1 MQGRTIKIITVV
13 GARPQFVKAA
23 AVSRAI
29 AAFNQQNHTHL
40 EEQIVHTGQHYDD
53 NMSRVFFEELRIQA
67 PSVNLEVGSGAHG
80 YQTGVMLERLEKILI
95 ECNPDVVLVYG
106 DTNSTLAASLA
117 ASKLHVPVAHIE
129 AGLRSF
135 NRRMPEEINR
145 VVTDHLSTILF
156 CPTDTAVLN
165 LAKEGITKEVY
176 QVGDVMY
183 DSVRFNSDLSDE
195 VSDILR
201 RLSLKSKSF
210 YLATIHRAENTD
222 EPERLQSILKAFND
236 IEVPILLPL
245 HPRTKKTLGTLAHVS
260 QNVRIIDPVSYF
272 DMLALEK
279 HSRII
284 FTDSG
289 GVQKEAFW
297 LGVPCI
303 TLRDETEWVELVQAG
318 CNQVVGADTSAI
330 LEARRKAEETLAR
343 GVSMQTP
350 DLYGDGRSSEKIAAI
365 LANMT
370 NTNFS

>member
-1 MQGRTIKIITVV
+1 MPARQVITVV

-29 AAFNQQNHTHL
+29 AAFNRRNSNIQI
-40 EEQIVHTGQHYDD
+40 EEKIVHTGQHYDD
-53 NMSRVFFEELRIQA
+53 NMSRVFFEELQIQF
-67 PSVNLEVGSGAHG
+67 PSVNLEVGSGTHG
-80 YQTGVMLERLEKILI
+80 YQTGMMLERIEKILM
-95 ECNPDVVLVYG
+95 ECRPDAVLVYG
-106 DTNSTLAASLA
+106 DTNSTLAAALA
-117 ASKLHVPVAHIE
+117 ASKLHIPIAHVE

-156 CPTDTAVLN
+156 CPTDAAVQN
-165 LAKEGITKEVY
+165 LAKEGITKNVH

-183 DSVRFNSDLSDE
+183 DSVLFNSELSDRS
-195 VSDILR
+195 SDILT

-222 EPERLQSILKAFND
+222 VPERLQSILDAFGGMD
-236 IEVPILLPL
+236 IPIVLPL
-245 HPRTKKTLGTLAHVS
+245 HPRTKKTIGTKLKHFKK
-260 QNVRIIDPVSYF
+260 NMKIIDPVSYF

-303 TLRDETEWVELVQAG
+303 TLREETEWVELVEAG
-318 CNQVVGADTSAI
+318 CNQIVGADTSAI
-330 LEARRKAEETLAR
+330 CEARLKAEDILER
-343 GVSMQTP
+343 GVPSHAS
-350 DLYGDGRSSEKIAAI
+350 DLYGNGRSSERIAEI
-365 LANMT
+365 LGNMEK
-370 NTNFS
+370 

>member
-1 MQGRTIKIITVV
+1 MKIITVV

-23 AVSRAI
+23 AVSRALT
-29 AAFNQQNHTHL
+29 AFNKGNNNIYL
-40 EEQIVHTGQHYDD
+40 EKKIVHTGQHYDD
-53 NMSRVFFEELRIQA
+53 NMSKVFFKELQIQS
-67 PSVNLEVGSGAHG
+67 PSVNLEVGSGSHG
-80 YQTGVMLERLEKILI
+80 YQSGVMLERIERILI
-95 ECNPDVVLVYG
+95 ECKPDLMLVYG

-117 ASKLHVPVAHIE
+117 ASKLHVPIAHVE

-156 CPTDTAVLN
+156 CPTDIAVQN
-165 LAKEGITKEVY
+165 LAKEGITKNVH

-183 DSVRFNSDLSDE
+183 DSVLFNSELSGKPRN
-195 VSDILR
+195 ILK
-201 RLSLKSKSF
+201 RLSLKNKSF

-222 EPERLQSILKAFND
+222 NKTRLHGILDAFNSID
-236 IEVPILLPL
+236 VPIVLPL
-245 HPRTKKTLGTLAHVS
+245 HPRTKKALGTKL
-260 QNVRIIDPVSYF
+260 NKFNKEVRIIDPVSYL

-303 TLRDETEWVELVQAG
+303 TLRDETEWVELVHAG
-318 CNQVVGADTSAI
+318 CNQIVGADTSAI
-330 LEARRKAEETLAR
+330 LEALLKAEEILEH
-343 GVSMQTP
+343 GFPLHTP
-350 DLYGDGRSSEKIAAI
+350 NLYGDGCSSEKIAAI
-365 LANMT
+365 LGNMG
-370 NTNFS
+370 